1 MASEKS
7 LQLAESSGH
16 RWPQPRSLP
25 PLSDTGGSSLY
36 SLQGKF
42 CTCQKINEDREG
54 FMNPTPNSHEDLELM
69 DFGVGRVGFLK
80 GVVPSR
86 LTTLE

>member
-1 MASEKS
+1 
-7 LQLAESSGH
+7 
-16 RWPQPRSLP
+16 
-25 PLSDTGGSSLY
+25 
-36 SLQGKF
+36 
-42 CTCQKINEDREG
+42 
-54 FMNPTPNSHEDLELM
+54 MNPTPNSHEDLELM